1 MLNLNL
7 DAIFLADTHYNN
19 QNRTELKQILL
30 DILNGKTKTSQLI
43 LLGDIFDF
51 LAPQIKYFVK
61 QNQTI
66 IDILNQLSRQIQI
79 VYLEGNHDFN
89 LQSLFP
95 KIIVIPRA
103 NQPYICK
110 QGDKLIS
117 LAHGDIFTSIG
128 YEFYTMLIR
137 NRFIL
142 FLINLIDINNW
153 ITKKLNIW
161 LINKNIKNTYPKDID
176 NFIDERI
183 KLYKKYNV
191 DKIIEGHF
199 HYKIANEKYVNV

>member
-1 MLNLNL
+1 MLNLNI
-7 DAIFLADTHYNN
+7 DAIFLADTHYN

-51 LAPQIKYFVK
+51 LAPQIKYFVQ

-89 LQSLFP
+89 LQPLFP
-95 KIIVIPRA
+95 DIMVISRA

-110 QGDKLIS
+110 QNNQLIS
-117 LAHGDIFTSIG
+117 LAHGDIFTPIG
-128 YEFYTMLIR
+128 YEIFTIFIR

-142 FLINLIDINNW
+142 FLINLIDMNNW
-153 ITKKLNIW
+153 ITKRFNTW
-161 LINKNIKNTYPKDID
+161 LLNKNIKNTCLNID
-176 NFIDERI
+176 NFIKKRVE
-183 KLYKKYNV
+183 LYARYNV
-191 DKIIEGHF
+191 NKIIEGHF
-199 HYKIANEKYVNV
+199 HYKITKENYINV

>member
-1 MLNLNL
+1 MLNLNI
-7 DAIFLADTHYNN
+7 DAIFLADTHYN

-51 LAPQIKYFVK
+51 LAPQIKYFVQ

-89 LQSLFP
+89 LQPLFP
-95 KIIVIPRA
+95 DIMVISRA

-110 QGDKLIS
+110 QNNQLIS
-117 LAHGDIFTSIG
+117 LAHGDIFTPIG
-128 YEFYTMLIR
+128 YEIFTIFIR

-153 ITKKLNIW
+153 ITKRFNTW
-161 LINKNIKNTYPKDID
+161 LLNKNIKNTCLNID
-176 NFIDERI
+176 NFIKKRVE
-183 KLYKKYNV
+183 LYARYNV
-191 DKIIEGHF
+191 NKIIEGHF
-199 HYKIANEKYVNV
+199 HYKITKENYINV

>member
-1 MLNLNL
+1 MLNLNI
-7 DAIFLADTHYNN
+7 DAIFLADTHYN

-51 LAPQIKYFVK
+51 LAPQIKYFVQ

-66 IDILNQLSRQIQI
+66 IDILNQLSKQIQI

-89 LQSLFP
+89 LQPLFP
-95 KIIVIPRA
+95 NIMVISRA
-103 NQPYICK
+103 NQPYICE
-110 QGDKLIS
+110 QNNQLVS
-117 LAHGDIFTSIG
+117 LAHGDIFTPID
-128 YEFYTMLIR
+128 YEIFTIFIR

-153 ITKKLNIW
+153 ITKRFNTW
-161 LINKNIKNTYPKDID
+161 LLNKNIKNSCLNID
-176 NFIDERI
+176 DFVNKRV
-183 KLYKKYNV
+183 KLYSKYNV
-191 DKIIEGHF
+191 NKIIEGHF
-199 HYKIANEKYVNV
+199 HYKITKENYINV